1 MKKINEQKLQAF
13 DIGAMGKRP
22 LSRREQEERRKRE
35 EETAAAHAF
44 KEFVETFQEAPST
57 VSKVWVK
64 AGVYDAGTRRTY
76 SLLFKSLKYYE
87 YLLSLGEDN
96 REKGKL
102 YKPTAKEEKSSA
114 EKAQEYAKLLS
125 TDTKTSNSTTKK
137 KTHEKKKSVLE
148 SFKEELRQIQ
158 EEREE
163 RHKYKSIA
171 KTILQAPEPDLLAP
185 RDNEFGSMDNGDPNT
200 TNIYLGNLNP
210 KISEQ
215 QLMELFGRYGPL
227 ASIKIMWPRS
237 EEEKSRGRNCGFVA
251 YMSRV
256 DAERA
261 LKNLNGRDVM
271 GYEMKL
277 GWGKSVTILNHP
289 IFIPPALV
297 EHVMPPPPSGL
308 PFNAQPQLNDI
319 ANFPPKEY
327 FLNYSTDPDIK
338 RDMEE
343 IAYKCI
349 VKVMIPTERPLLALV
364 HRMIEFVVREGPM
377 FEAMIMRR
385 EIDNP
390 IFRFLFENES
400 PAHIYY
406 RWKLF
411 SLLQGDTPTEW
422 RQKEFRMFRKGA
434 IWKPPALNFY
444 TQGMP
449 EELISDDGAPE
460 CNKGALSTAQRDRL
474 EDLIRHL
481 TPERSK
487 IGDAMIFCIE
497 HAEAADEICECI
509 EESMSSLDTLV
520 SKKIARLY
528 LISDILHNCSVKV
541 SNASFFRKSMENHLE
556 QVFTH
561 LRSSFMALESRLK
574 AEGFKMRVLQVFK
587 AWEDWTVYPRD
598 YLTKLKHIFLGLSLS
613 SDKPSDI
620 DGNPI
625 SDDEKDDEDLDG
637 VPLDGAALLKS
648 ALIRGIPGANPAENR
663 MREMDRDSEDDDI
676 DGVPFDDDID
686 GIPLE
691 KLASSSTGLKPG
703 GFIPSK
709 WETVDPDQIEAQAI
723 TTSKWDTLDNS
734 SAPDP
739 PALSEVSTDGSFDN
753 DPRDLDEE
761 KRSRLKK
768 IEVKVL
774 QYQDELESGI
784 RQTKPGWTIDKQI
797 QHYRH
802 LEDPK
807 NQKDHH
813 HLCIQNHQGD
823 VQGNQYH
830 QRDRSNPN
838 GLVLDPTRVQD
849 QDLQAIQIHQENM
862 KSVLDT
868 GKSSRRLSPDRS
880 RSARDI
886 QMSPVR
892 YTKSPRHRSDKHRKH
907 KY

>member
-13 DIGAMGKRP
+13 DIGAMGKRA

-35 EETAAAHAF
+35 EETAAAHVF
-44 KEFVETFQEAPST
+44 KEFVETFQEAPSN

-64 AGVYDAGTRRTY
+64 AGVYDAGTRRKNKF
-76 SLLFKSLKYYE
+76 SCWRSFGLMPFHFI
-87 YLLSLGEDN
+87 LGEDN

-114 EKAQEYAKLLS
+114 ERAQEYAKLLS
-125 TDTKTSNSTTKK
+125 TDNKASNSSQKK
-137 KTHEKKKSVLE
+137 KTQEKKKSNLE
-148 SFKEELRQIQ
+148 LFKEELRQIQ

-163 RHKYKSIA
+163 RYKYKSIA
-171 KTILQAPEPDLLAP
+171 KTILQTPEPDLLTP
-185 RDNEFGSMDNGDPNT
+185 RENEFGSMDNGDPNT

-308 PFNAQPQLNDI
+308 PFNAQPQFNDI
-319 ANFPPKEY
+319 SNFPPKEY
-327 FLNYSTDPDIK
+327 FLNYNTDPDIK

-422 RQKEFRMFRKGA
+422 RQKEFRMFKRGA

-481 TPERSK
+481 TP
-487 IGDAMIFCIE
+487 
-497 HAEAADEICECI
+497 
-509 EESMSSLDTLV
+509 
-520 SKKIARLY
+520 
-528 LISDILHNCSVKV
+528 
-541 SNASFFRKSMENHLE
+541 
-556 QVFTH
+556 
-561 LRSSFMALESRLK
+561 
-574 AEGFKMRVLQVFK
+574 
-587 AWEDWTVYPRD
+587 
-598 YLTKLKHIFLGLSLS
+598 
-613 SDKPSDI
+613 
-620 DGNPI
+620 
-625 SDDEKDDEDLDG
+625 
-637 VPLDGAALLKS
+637 
-648 ALIRGIPGANPAENR
+648 
-663 MREMDRDSEDDDI
+663 
-676 DGVPFDDDID
+676 
-686 GIPLE
+686 
-691 KLASSSTGLKPG
+691 
-703 GFIPSK
+703 
-709 WETVDPDQIEAQAI
+709 
-723 TTSKWDTLDNS
+723 
-734 SAPDP
+734 
-739 PALSEVSTDGSFDN
+739 
-753 DPRDLDEE
+753 
-761 KRSRLKK
+761 
-768 IEVKVL
+768 
-774 QYQDELESGI
+774 
-784 RQTKPGWTIDKQI
+784 
-797 QHYRH
+797 
-802 LEDPK
+802 
-807 NQKDHH
+807 
-813 HLCIQNHQGD
+813 
-823 VQGNQYH
+823 
-830 QRDRSNPN
+830 
-838 GLVLDPTRVQD
+838 
-849 QDLQAIQIHQENM
+849 
-862 KSVLDT
+862 
-868 GKSSRRLSPDRS
+868 
-880 RSARDI
+880 
-886 QMSPVR
+886 
-892 YTKSPRHRSDKHRKH
+892 
-907 KY
+907 